1 MNSLPSEIIS
11 CILSRLP
18 IRALVGCKSVCK
30 RWFQILSAPD
40 FAKCHLSLSNPGLVV
55 YQFEDDE
62 YSCKIFEFDDVSE
75 LQKHDL
81 HYNLVQKFDP
91 RSFVT
96 SPDASIVIQGSV
108 NGFLFLREISTEF
121 DSLYICNPITR
132 EYITLSQPNF
142 IVQDAYN
149 RDYGFGLSSTSGQ
162 YKVVCNNYQDVM
174 CPCSDISTKSGE
186 CFVYTIG
193 TGSWRSVAP
202 VDGPFQSL
210 YCSMGVFLNGNLH
223 WLVQD
228 SNCYHFI
235 SCFDLET
242 EIFQPFS
249 ALPPY
254 PSHFPD
260 SRSLSVLHDCL
271 CICQNVSWDTIV
283 IWMMKEYQVEES
295 WSQQYVIPIMFQTTS
310 EIMYPIKV
318 FKDGDILILWENFKL
333 FFYCNKSKST
343 RKVDAFEMH
352 HYSGWTEAMLH
363 TSSFVSLKS
372 ICGENVGTF

>member
-1 MNSLPSEIIS
+1 MSFLMNSLPSEIIS
-11 CILSRLP
+11 CILSRLQ
-18 IRALVGCKSVCK
+18 IRTLVSCKSVCK
-30 RWFQILSAPD
+30 RWLGILSAPE

-62 YSCKIFEFDDVSE
+62 YSCKIFEFDDVLE
-75 LQKHDL
+75 LQNHDL

-96 SPDASIVIQGSV
+96 SPDARIVIQGSV
-108 NGFLFLREISTEF
+108 NGFLFLRDLSTQL

-132 EYITLSQPNF
+132 EYITLPHPKF
-142 IVQDAYN
+142 IAQDAYD
-149 RDYGFGLSSTSGQ
+149 RDYGFGLSSTSEQ
-162 YKVVCNNYQDVM
+162 YKVVCNNYQDNA
-174 CPCSDISTKSGE
+174 TKSGE
-186 CFVYTIG
+186 CLVYTIG

-202 VDGPFQSL
+202 VDGASQSL
-210 YCSMGVFLNGNLH
+210 YSSMGVFLNGNLH

-228 SNCYHFI
+228 SHGRHFI

-249 ALPPY
+249 SLPPY
-254 PSHFPD
+254 ANHFPD

-271 CICQNVSWDTIV
+271 CICQNISWDTIV
-283 IWMMKEYQVEES
+283 IWMMKEYQVKDS
-295 WSQQYVIPIMFQTTS
+295 WSQRYVIPIMFQTTS

-318 FKDGDILILWENFKL
+318 FKDGDILILWQDFEL
-333 FFYCNKSKST
+333 FFYCYKSKST
-343 RKVDAFEMH
+343 RKVDAFEMV

-363 TSSFVSLKS
+363 TPTFVSLQSFCSEK
-372 ICGENVGTF
+372 VGSF